1 MLVAGE
7 FFEQGDRERDELQL
21 EPMVNGWT
29 TTSFIDDS
37 STHDIVHVLCI
48 FCVTTCFIHACI
60 CTFCTHVQYMYTYLS
75 ICSFMTCLN
84 VPPDTSVY
92 GLSHNKLWPY

>member
-48 FCVTTCFIHACI
+48 FCIIMFYPCMHMHILYTCFVHI
-60 CTFCTHVQYMYTYLS
+60 YTS
-75 ICSFMTCLN
+75 TCSVITCLN
-84 VPPDTSVY
+84 VPHDTCVY
-92 GLSHNKLWPY
+92 CGLSHN